1 MKGDK
6 LCREIMHAMWKPQK
20 FKYIYLLA
28 TLYVFTLTIPSAA
41 AVYWAFGDELL
52 NHSNAFSLLPKNGF
66 RDAAVILM
74 LIHQVN
80 KFLCKPWFLKG
91 KIMLKVNGARKRY
104 TFLLFCW

>member
-6 LCREIMHAMWKPQK
+6 CCREIMHAMWKPQK
-20 FKYIYLLA
+20 FKYIYLMA

-66 RDAAVILM
+66 RDTAVILM

-80 KFLCKPWFLKG
+80 KFLCFVFSYN
-91 KIMLKVNGARKRY
+91 M
-104 TFLLFCW
+104 